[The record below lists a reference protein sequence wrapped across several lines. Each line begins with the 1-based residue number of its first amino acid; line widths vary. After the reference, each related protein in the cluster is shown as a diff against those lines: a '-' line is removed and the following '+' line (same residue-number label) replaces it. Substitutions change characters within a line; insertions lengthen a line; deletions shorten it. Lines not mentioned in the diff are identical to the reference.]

1 MAKKKPIENMED
13 TNLEITPEV
22 VEVAPIA
29 KVETTE
35 PMPTGYVQIKLIGKE
50 SNGIVVKAKQ
60 FGTTYSKEKW
70 ELVSTKKK

>member
-29 KVETTE
+29 KEETT
-35 PMPTGYVQIKLIGKE
+35 PLLSGYIQIKQIGKE

-60 FGTTYSKEKW
+60 FGTIYPKDKW
-70 ELVSTKKK
+70 ELVATKKK

>member
-29 KVETTE
+29 KEETT
-35 PMPTGYVQIKLIGKE
+35 PLLSGYIQIKQIGKE

-60 FGTTYSKEKW
+60 FGTIYTHDKW
-70 ELVSTKKK
+70 ELVATKKK